1 MKTLTGL
8 SLFLIM
14 MGTLVL
20 LFPLILAFLV
30 AALFFTIA
38 AICLSVVWKL
48 YRQSKIKYPPDYT
61 NTSEPYDRGY

>member
-1 MKTLTGL
+1 MKALTGL
-8 SLFLIM
+8 SLFLIT

-38 AICLSVVWKL
+38 AICLAIVWKL
-48 YRQSKIKYPPDYT
+48 YRQSKIKYPPDY
-61 NTSEPYDRGY
+61 NTSEPYDCGY